1 MMHIEN
7 RILPYGPNFLGTI
20 ERNSETYITIH
31 ESSDGTGFA
40 TPDRTIEYYENRLK
54 NPPEGVNSKIG
65 YHFMVDG
72 DRLVQFIP
80 LKYWTA
86 HAGST
91 EGNHSIAI
99 ERLVNCNVDFPSAI
113 ANQAKLAATLMTM
126 FGIPLDHVVPHKY
139 WSGKACPS
147 RLLAGMYGGWD
158 GFIAQVKKF
167 YTDHDIFNVEEI
179 TFDLPRE

>member
-1 MMHIEN
+1 MMHIEK

-20 ERNSETYITIH
+20 DRNRETYITIH

-40 TPDRTIEYYENRLK
+40 TSDRTIEYYEKRLK
-54 NPPEGVNSKIG
+54 NPPEGVDKRIG
-65 YHFMVDG
+65 YHFMLD
-72 DRLVQFIP
+72 DSRIVQFIP
-80 LKYWTA
+80 LHYRTA

-99 ERLVNCNVDFPSAI
+99 ERLVNCNVDFPKAI
-113 ANQAKLAATLMTM
+113 ANQAKLAATLMYM
-126 FGIPLDHVVPHKY
+126 YSIPLDHVVPCKK
-139 WSGKACPS
+139 WNGKERPA

-158 GFIAQVKKF
+158 GFISQVEKF
-167 YTDHDIFNVEEI
+167 YTNHDIFNVEEI

>member
-40 TPDRTIEYYENRLK
+40 TADRTIEYYENRLK
-54 NPPEGVNSKIG
+54 NPPEGVDKRIG
-65 YHFMVDG
+65 YHFMLD
-72 DRLVQFIP
+72 DSRIVQFIP
-80 LKYWTA
+80 LQYRTA

-91 EGNHSIAI
+91 EGNNSIAI
-99 ERLVNCNVDFPSAI
+99 ERLVNCNVDFPKSI
-113 ANQAKLAATLMTM
+113 ANQAKLAATLMYM
-126 FGIPLDHVVPHKY
+126 YGIPLDHVVPCKK
-139 WSGKACPS
+139 WNGKERPA

-158 GFIAQVKKF
+158 GFISQVEKF
-167 YTDHDIFNVEEI
+167 YADHDIFGTEEI
-179 TFDLPRE
+179 TLDIPHK

>member
-80 LKYWTA
+80 LKYRTA

-139 WSGKACPS
+139 WSGKVCPS

-158 GFIAQVKKF
+158 GFIAQVKKI